1 MNKHSNQA
9 KITALYCRL
18 SRDDELQ
25 GESNSVS
32 NQKMI
37 LQQYAENNGF
47 DNIQFFVDDGVRGT
61 TFDREEFQRMMN
73 EIESGNV
80 ACVITKDLSRLGRN
94 YIEAGRHREI
104 FSEYGVRYIA
114 IHDNHDSNNDN
125 DGISTPIKEM
135 MNEFYSRDC
144 SRKIKAVFKARMSE
158 GKRVSPS
165 VPYGYL
171 RDPNDKQKLIIDPE
185 PAEVVRRIY
194 NLVMDGKGVKIIAD
208 ILSEDKILIPAAY
221 AEKNCPENKHCKAYA
236 DPTRWSGT
244 TVTHILEKRDYMGDT
259 VLGKTISENFKTKKR
274 RKATPEELMIFEGTH
289 PAIIDPEQ
297 WHNVQR
303 LRQSKK
309 RPRKGKAPP
318 CRLSGLLW
326 CSDCGKKLSIR
337 YHPPKEGKNKTE
349 ILAYSCSSYRQLHT
363 NCTMHYVNVNVVED
377 LILSAVRRACAYVRK
392 YEGEF
397 VEKVTQMSKSQ
408 QTETTRETKRQLNK
422 STLRVA
428 ELDGLVKTL
437 YESFASGSIPEKHF
451 KRLVT
456 GYDEEQAKLEQ
467 DIATMQAELDGIAT
481 ENINVDKFIKLVKK
495 HTDFAELTT
504 PQLNEFVEKIIV
516 HEGVGKGKERVQK
529 IEIHF
534 NFIGEFVTPAD
545 FVTPY
550 EIEEQKRQAKEQAE
564 HNKDLAK
571 RRKATAEKSKQK
583 QRDFTARKRAGQLT
597 PEEVKTDEE
606 RRAKQNE
613 YNKAYWKK
621 KQAEKP
627 PKPLTKNQIIKRH
640 YEGLPL
646 TDEEHAVYRKWQDK
660 KNEQAR
666 ERLIKKK
673 AEMPP
678 KPQRILQKDV
688 VEKYK
693 AGIELTAEESEV
705 YNRYDE
711 KTKERNKRNND
722 KRISNPEK
730 QREYMREYR
739 QKKAKKTA

>member
-1 MNKHSNQA
+1 MKKHDNQA

-37 LQQYAENNGF
+37 LEQYAINSGF
-47 DNIQFFVDDGVRGT
+47 DNIRFFVDDGVRGT

-73 EIESGNV
+73 EIENGNV

-94 YIEAGRHREI
+94 YIEAGRHREL

-114 IHDNHDSNNDN
+114 IHDNHDSQNDN
-125 DGISTPIKEM
+125 DDISTPIKEM

-171 RDPNDKQKLIIDPE
+171 RDPNDKQKLIIDPQ

-208 ILSEDKILIPAAY
+208 ILSEDNILIPAAY
-221 AEKNCPENKHCKAYA
+221 AEIHCPENRHHKKYA
-236 DPTRWSGT
+236 DPKRWSAT
-244 TVTHILEKRDYMGDT
+244 TVTHILEKREYMGDT

-297 WHNVQR
+297 WHNAQR

-309 RPRKGKAPP
+309 RPRKNKAPS
-318 CRLSGLLW
+318 CRLSGLLY
-326 CSDCGKKLSIR
+326 CSDCESKLSFR
-337 YHPPKEGKNKTE
+337 YTPPKDGKDE
-349 ILAYSCSSYRQLHT
+349 EQAYMCSAYRALHT
-363 NCTMHYVNVNVVED
+363 DCTMHYIRVKVIED
-377 LILSAVRRACAYVRK
+377 LLLSAIRKTCAYVRD

-397 VEKVTQMSKSQ
+397 VEKIIQKSKSQ
-408 QTETTRETKRQLNK
+408 QTETTREHKRQLNK
-422 STLRVA
+422 ATLRVA

-437 YESFASGSIPEKHF
+437 YESFAVGSIPEKHF
-451 KRLVT
+451 KRLVE

-467 DIATMQAELDGIAT
+467 DIAKMQIELDVFNA

-495 HTDFAELTT
+495 HTDFTELTT
-504 PQLNEFVEKIIV
+504 TLLNEFVEKIII
-516 HEGVGKGKERVQK
+516 HEGSGKGNERTQK
-529 IEIHF
+529 IAIHF
-534 NFIGEFVTPAD
+534 NFIGEFLTPAD

-550 EIEEQKRQAKEQAE
+550 EIEEQKQQEKERAE
-564 HNKDLAK
+564 HEKDLAK

-583 QRDFTARKRAGQLT
+583 QRDFTARKKAGKLT
-597 PEEVKTDEE
+597 PEEVKADEE
-606 RRAKQNE
+606 RRAKRNE
-613 YNKAYWKK
+613 YNREHWKK
-621 KQAEKP
+621 RQAEKP
-627 PKPLTKNQIIKRH
+627 PKPLSQHAIIKRH

-646 TDEEHAVYRKWQDK
+646 TDEEYAIYRAWQDK
-660 KNEQAR
+660 RTAQNKEWRYKQKEKN
-666 ERLIKKK
+666 
-673 AEMPP
+673 
-678 KPQRILQKDV
+678 
-688 VEKYK
+688 
-693 AGIELTAEESEV
+693 TA
-705 YNRYDE
+705 
-711 KTKERNKRNND
+711 
-722 KRISNPEK
+722 
-730 QREYMREYR
+730 
-739 QKKAKKTA
+739 